1 MVFHCSV
8 GVIFMA
14 KFGETQHER
23 PKKVDELLGS
33 HLMASLDKLD
43 VVARKIFSGKTQ
55 GERRSRRRGH
65 SVEFADYRQYSS
77 GDDLRF
83 IDWNVYARLD
93 RLFMK
98 IFLEEEELTLGIAID
113 VSASMEYGNPN
124 KFDFSR
130 RLAMAL
136 GYISLSSHNKVS
148 IFSFN
153 SDGVKRI
160 TGLRGKRRTRDM
172 GQWLLDLVPSGATDF
187 VEACKV
193 ISTSRQGR
201 GVLVVLS
208 DCLEEDGMKQGLSY
222 LVGGGWDV
230 FVIQSLSPEEV
241 EPLDAGLEG
250 DLRLEDSETG
260 ESCEVTATA
269 PLVEAYKR
277 RLHHYCEEL
286 REQCTRIGAG
296 SVRVST
302 DIDMEQLLVEYLR
315 GRGLLR

>member
-1 MVFHCSV
+1 MKVMSSF
-8 GVIFMA
+8 GV
-14 KFGETQHER
+14 TTHDR
-23 PKKVDELLGS
+23 PAKVDELLGS
-33 HLMASLDKLD
+33 HLMASLDRLD
-43 VVARKIFSGKTQ
+43 IVARKIFSGKTQ
-55 GERRSRRRGH
+55 GERKSRRRGS
-65 SVEFADYRQYSS
+65 SVEFADYRQYTS

-113 VSASMEYGNPN
+113 ASASMEYGNPN
-124 KFDFSR
+124 KFDFAR

-136 GYISLSSHNKVS
+136 GYIALSSHNKVS
-148 IFSFN
+148 LFGFN
-153 SDGVKRI
+153 SEGVQRL
-160 TGLRGKRRTRDM
+160 TGLRGRRRTRDM
-172 GQWLLDLVPSGATDF
+172 GQWLLDLLPSGGTSF
-187 VEACKV
+187 IEACKV

-208 DCLEEDGMKQGLSY
+208 DCLEKEGIKQGLSY

-230 FVIQSLSPEEV
+230 FVIQSLAPEEV
-241 EPLDAGLEG
+241 SPLHAGLEG

-260 ESCEVTATA
+260 EECEITATA
-269 PLVEAYKR
+269 PLVAKYKQ
-277 RLHHYCEEL
+277 RLEHYCESL
-286 REQCTRIGAG
+286 REQCNRIGAG

-302 DIDMEQLLVEYLR
+302 DVDMEQLLVEYLR

>member
-1 MVFHCSV
+1 
-8 GVIFMA
+8 MA
-14 KFGETQHER
+14 NFGTTSHDR
-23 PKKVDELLGS
+23 PEKVDELLGS
-33 HLMASLDKLD
+33 HLMSSLDKLD

-55 GERRSRRRGH
+55 GERKSRRRGS
-65 SVEFADYRQYSS
+65 SVEFADYRQYTS

-113 VSASMEYGNPN
+113 ASASMEYGNPN
-124 KFDFSR
+124 KFDFAR

-136 GYISLSSHNKVS
+136 GYIALSSNNKVS
-148 IFSFN
+148 LFGFN
-153 SDGVKRI
+153 SSGVKRL
-160 TGLRGKRRTRDM
+160 TSLRGKRRTRDI
-172 GQWLLDLVPSGATDF
+172 GQWLLDLIPNGETSF

-201 GVLVVLS
+201 GVLVLLS
-208 DCLEEDGMKQGLSY
+208 DCLLEEGIKQGLSY

-230 FVIQSLSPEEV
+230 FVIQSLAPEEIS
-241 EPLDAGLEG
+241 PLEAGLEG
-250 DLRLEDSETG
+250 DLKLEDSENG
-260 ESCEVTATA
+260 DVCEITATA
-269 PLVEAYKR
+269 PLVAQYKK
-277 RLHHYCEEL
+277 RLDQYCEHV

-296 SVRVST
+296 NIRVST
-302 DIDMEQLLVEYLR
+302 DVDMEQLIVEYLR

>member
-1 MVFHCSV
+1 MSN
-8 GVIFMA
+8 
-14 KFGETQHER
+14 FGETLHER
-23 PKKVDELLGS
+23 PTKVDELLGS
-33 HLMASLDKLD
+33 HLMSSLDKLD
-43 VVARKIFSGKTQ
+43 IVARKIFSGKTQ
-55 GERRSRRRGH
+55 GERRSRRRGQ

-113 VSASMEYGNPN
+113 ISASMEYGNPN
-124 KFDFSR
+124 KFDFAR

-136 GYISLSSHNKVS
+136 GYIALSSHNKVS
-148 IFSFN
+148 LFAFN
-153 SDGVKRI
+153 SNGVQRLS
-160 TGLRGKRRTRDM
+160 GLRGKKRTRDL
-172 GQWLLDLVPSGATDF
+172 GQWLLDLLPTGGTDF
-187 VEACKV
+187 IEACKV

-208 DCLEEDGMKQGLSY
+208 DCLETEGIKQGLSF

-241 EPLDAGLEG
+241 APLDSGLEG
-250 DLRLEDSETG
+250 DLRLEDAETG
-260 ESCEVTATA
+260 EVCEITATA
-269 PLVEAYKR
+269 PLVAAYKQ
-277 RLHHYCEEL
+277 RLHHYCEEI
-286 REQCTRIGAG
+286 REQCTRVGAG

-302 DIDMEQLLVEYLR
+302 DVDMEQLLVEYLR

>member
-1 MVFHCSV
+1 MNLS
-8 GVIFMA
+8 
-14 KFGETQHER
+14 KFGDTVHDR
-23 PKKVDELLGS
+23 PTKVDELLGS

-55 GERRSRRRGH
+55 GERKSRRRGS
-65 SVEFADYRQYSS
+65 SVEFADYRQYTS

-113 VSASMEYGNPN
+113 ASSSMEYGNPN
-124 KFDFSR
+124 KFDFAR

-136 GYISLSSHNKVS
+136 GYIALSNHNKVS
-148 IFSFN
+148 LFGFN
-153 SDGVKRI
+153 NDGVQRL
-160 TGLRGKRRTRDM
+160 TNLRGKRRTRDM
-172 GQWLLDLVPSGATDF
+172 GQWLIDLIPNGGTSF
-187 VEACKV
+187 VDACKV

-208 DCLEEDGMKQGLSY
+208 DCLEEDGMKQGFTY

-241 EPLDAGLEG
+241 SPLEAGLEG

-260 ESCEVTATA
+260 EECEITATA
-269 PLVEAYKR
+269 PLIEHYKR
-277 RLHHYCEEL
+277 RLNLYCDSV
-286 REQCTRIGAG
+286 REQCTRIGIG
-296 SVRVST
+296 SIRVST
-302 DIDMEQLLVEYLR
+302 DVDMEQLIVEYLR

>member
-1 MVFHCSV
+1 
-8 GVIFMA
+8 MA
-14 KFGETQHER
+14 NFGTTTHDR
-23 PKKVDELLGS
+23 PTKVDELLGS
-33 HLMASLDKLD
+33 HLMASLDRLD
-43 VVARKIFSGKTQ
+43 VVARKIFSGKIQ
-55 GERRSRRRGH
+55 GERKSRRRGS
-65 SVEFADYRQYSS
+65 SVEFADYRQYTS

-113 VSASMEYGNPN
+113 ASASMEYGNPN
-124 KFDFSR
+124 KFDFAR

-136 GYISLSSHNKVS
+136 GYIALSSHNKVS
-148 IFSFN
+148 LFGFN
-153 SDGVKRI
+153 SDGVQRV

-172 GQWLLDLVPSGATDF
+172 GQWLLDLMPKGGTSFID
-187 VEACKV
+187 ACKV

-208 DCLEEDGMKQGLSY
+208 DCFEEDGMKQGLSY

-230 FVIQSLSPEEV
+230 FVIQSLAPEEIS
-241 EPLDAGLEG
+241 PLDAGLEG
-250 DLRLEDSETG
+250 DLRLIDV
-260 ESCEVTATA
+260 ESGAECEITATA
-269 PLVEAYKR
+269 PLISKYKQ
-277 RLHHYCEEL
+277 RLDYYCEGL

-302 DIDMEQLLVEYLR
+302 DVDMEQLLVEYLR

>member
-1 MVFHCSV
+1 
-8 GVIFMA
+8 MA
-14 KFGETQHER
+14 NFGATTHER
-23 PKKVDELLGS
+23 PTKVDELLGS

-43 VVARKIFSGKTQ
+43 VVARKIFSGKIQ
-55 GERRSRRRGH
+55 GERKSRRRGS
-65 SVEFADYRQYSS
+65 SVEFADYRQYTS

-113 VSASMEYGNPN
+113 ASASMEYGNPN
-124 KFDFSR
+124 KFDFAR

-136 GYISLSSHNKVS
+136 GYVALSSHNKVS
-148 IFSFN
+148 LFGFN
-153 SDGVKRI
+153 SEGVQRV

-172 GQWLLDLVPSGATDF
+172 GQWLLDLVPLGGTSF
-187 VEACKV
+187 IEACKV
-193 ISTSRQGR
+193 ISKSRQGR

-208 DCLEEDGMKQGLSY
+208 DCLEENGMKQGLSY

-230 FVIQSLSPEEV
+230 FVIQSLAPEEIS
-241 EPLDAGLEG
+241 PLDAGLEG
-250 DLRLEDSETG
+250 DLRFIDV
-260 ESCEVTATA
+260 ESGAECEITATA
-269 PLVEAYKR
+269 PLISRYKQ
-277 RLHHYCEEL
+277 RLDHYCEGL

-302 DIDMEQLLVEYLR
+302 DVDMEQLLVEYLR